1 MTFNTTKG
9 KGGMWGC
16 IDEKEEKKKKMAS
29 EGRTTSVA
37 RQVSLLTTLKLTLAF
52 NGEGRV
58 DWDPDLRKLLFVQS
72 HHTFR

>member
-1 MTFNTTKG
+1 
-9 KGGMWGC
+9 MWGC
-16 IDEKEEKKKKMAS
+16 VDEKEEKKKKKKKKKKVAC

-37 RQVSLLTTLKLTLAF
+37 RQVKSFDCFEIDSCLQM
-52 NGEGRV
+52 GEGRV